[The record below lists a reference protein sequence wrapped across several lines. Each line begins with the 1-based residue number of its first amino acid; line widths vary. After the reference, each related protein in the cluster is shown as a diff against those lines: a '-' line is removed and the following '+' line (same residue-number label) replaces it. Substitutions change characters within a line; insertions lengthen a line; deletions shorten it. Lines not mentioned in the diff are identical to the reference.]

1 MTSIV
6 KLEALSG
13 VLDDGP
19 LCYLL
24 QVDDVYFLLDCG
36 WDERFDMAYIEAVKR
51 RIPKINAVLLSYG
64 DIAHA
69 GALPYLVAKC
79 GLKCPVYATVP
90 VCKMSAMFLY
100 DWVQGHLSA
109 EDFSHFNF
117 DDIDQAMR
125 YVQQVKYTQTI
136 LLKGDNGLQITPYPA
151 GHMMGGAIWKITKMG
166 DEEIVYAVDFN
177 HKKER
182 HLNGCTF
189 DGIGRPNLLI
199 MDSYN
204 SMYNQARRKFRDE
217 MLLTK
222 LLNTVRNGGDVML
235 VIDTAG
241 RMLELAHLLDQLW
254 QNVDAGL
261 MTYSL
266 VMLSSVASS
275 VVEYAKSLIEWMS
288 DKIQKNFEVQ
298 RTNPFQFRHVQL
310 CHNKNDLYRIRSP
323 KVVLVS
329 GLDMESGLS
338 RELFLDWCANS
349 KNTIIV
355 SGRSGDRT
363 LGTKLI
369 RMAEAREANRP
380 ISNII
385 RLEVKRRVLLD
396 GAELEA
402 WIRKKK
408 EEEQEAIR
416 QRLEAARRSARL
428 EYAVE
433 SDDSDDED
441 TLAAVCEA
449 AATGA
454 NNYRKLGPN
463 KNDFNKRNT
472 KSSIL
477 WTYEP
482 QQKSSFFKQNKRSF
496 PMFPHHEHRIK
507 MDAYGEMIRPE
518 DYIVNDGIVP
528 DIDAMSQEAPIQEEI
543 ADRSEAEPKPM
554 SKPLE
559 RPTKC
564 VTSKTKVEVLC
575 RVEYI
580 DFEGRS
586 DGESI
591 KKFLGQ
597 IKPKQLILVHGSPE
611 ATQHLSDYVK
621 ENDLVQGSVFTP
633 CLGEVVDATIES
645 HILQVV
651 LNEQLMSSLVFQK
664 VKDAELAWIDA
675 RVLRKIENNQIV
687 FEPLVGEKLKALE
700 SEAAKA
706 AEPVEKMEVDEE
718 IDPEENAPVQR
729 RVEENTAVEKLYLEM
744 LPVSEIPPHQAV
756 FVNDPKLSDMKHF
769 FVAEGFQ
776 ADFNCG
782 MDVEQQNAHSSDESD
797 VENGAPAQEEE
808 GRKDNLFDLDAI
820 PVDSTYID
828 LVQRRVTHIPD
839 LSRFQEL
846 QELCLRQN
854 FIKVVENLTHLT
866 LENLE
871 LYDNQL
877 TEIQGLDQLVNL
889 ESLDLSHNRIHKIE
903 GLDKLVNLKSLF
915 LVSNK
920 ITKIEGL
927 ENLVNLE
934 LLELG
939 DNRIRKIENIN
950 HLTKIKKL
958 FLGKNK
964 IRKIEGI
971 ENLTEITTLALPANR
986 LLNMDGIQHLS
997 KLQELCMSDQG
1008 ITTLEALEPLKE
1020 LIIVDMANNDITN
1033 FNGLGEKPEL
1043 EDLWVNGNKISDWK
1057 EVDRLREIKSLTT
1070 VYLEFNPIYKQDPNS
1085 YRRKAILALPQI
1097 TQLDAAVCRT

>member
-13 VLDDGP
+13 VQDDGP

-24 QVDDVYFLLDCG
+24 QVDDAYFLLDCG

-51 RIPKINAVLLSYG
+51 RVPKINAVLLSYG
-64 DIAHA
+64 DIPHA

-90 VCKMSAMFLY
+90 VCKMAQMFLY

-199 MDSYN
+199 TDAFN
-204 SMYNQARRKFRDE
+204 AMYTQKRRKTRDE
-217 MLLTK
+217 ILLTK

-254 QNVDAGL
+254 QNVEAGL
-261 MTYSL
+261 MAYNL

-310 CHNKNDLYRIRSP
+310 CHNKNDLYRVRSP

-338 RELFLDWCANS
+338 RDLFLDWCANS

-363 LGTKLI
+363 LGSKLI
-369 RMAEAREANRP
+369 RLAEARDADRP
-380 ISNII
+380 MSNII

-402 WIRKKK
+402 WIRRKKD
-408 EEEQEAIR
+408 EEQEAIR
-416 QRLEAARRSARL
+416 QRLEAARRNARL
-428 EYAVE
+428 EYAAE

-463 KNDFNKRNT
+463 KNEYNKRSV

-507 MDAYGEMIRPE
+507 MDAYGEIIRPD
-518 DYIVNDGIVP
+518 DYTVNDGIVP
-528 DIDAMSQEAPIQEEI
+528 DIEAIAQEAQPEEH
-543 ADRSEAEPKPM
+543 EEKMEVEVKPM

-575 RVEYI
+575 KVEYI

-591 KKFLGQ
+591 KRFLSQ

-611 ATQHLSDYVK
+611 STRYLADHVK
-621 ENDLVQGSVFTP
+621 ENELIQGSVFTP
-633 CLGEVVDATIES
+633 SLGEVVDATIES

-651 LNEQLMSSLVFQK
+651 LNEQLMSSLSFQK
-664 VKDAELAWIDA
+664 VKDAEMAWIDA

-687 FEPLVGEKLKALE
+687 FEPLVGEKMKALE
-700 SEAAKA
+700 SSEAAETVE
-706 AEPVEKMEVDEE
+706 EPEKMEVDDEVDQEE
-718 IDPEENAPVQR
+718 VAPVQR
-729 RVEENTAVEKLYLEM
+729 RVEENTVVEKLYLEM

-769 FVAEGFQ
+769 FVQEGFQ
-776 ADFNCG
+776 AEFSCG
-782 MDVEQQNAHSSDESD
+782 VLYVNNIVSIRRNEAGKFHVEGCLCEDYFRVRDIVYNQ
-797 VENGAPAQEEE
+797 
-808 GRKDNLFDLDAI
+808 FAI
-820 PVDSTYID
+820 V
-828 LVQRRVTHIPD
+828 
-839 LSRFQEL
+839 
-846 QELCLRQN
+846 
-854 FIKVVENLTHLT
+854 
-866 LENLE
+866 
-871 LYDNQL
+871 
-877 TEIQGLDQLVNL
+877 
-889 ESLDLSHNRIHKIE
+889 
-903 GLDKLVNLKSLF
+903 
-915 LVSNK
+915 
-920 ITKIEGL
+920 
-927 ENLVNLE
+927 
-934 LLELG
+934 
-939 DNRIRKIENIN
+939 
-950 HLTKIKKL
+950 
-958 FLGKNK
+958 
-964 IRKIEGI
+964 
-971 ENLTEITTLALPANR
+971 
-986 LLNMDGIQHLS
+986 
-997 KLQELCMSDQG
+997 
-1008 ITTLEALEPLKE
+1008 
-1020 LIIVDMANNDITN
+1020 
-1033 FNGLGEKPEL
+1033 
-1043 EDLWVNGNKISDWK
+1043 
-1057 EVDRLREIKSLTT
+1057 
-1070 VYLEFNPIYKQDPNS
+1070 
-1085 YRRKAILALPQI
+1085 
-1097 TQLDAAVCRT
+1097 